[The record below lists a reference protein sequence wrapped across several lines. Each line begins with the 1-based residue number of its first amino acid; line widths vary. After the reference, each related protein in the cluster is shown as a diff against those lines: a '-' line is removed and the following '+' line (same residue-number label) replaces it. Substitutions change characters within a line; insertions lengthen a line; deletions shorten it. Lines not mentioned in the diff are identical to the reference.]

1 MAVEQRTK
9 RLVGTTILV
18 VEVEY
23 YLAADLSRALETP
36 ARMPLGQWGPCTKGS
51 DRRCWRV

>member
-36 ARMPLGQWGPCTKGS
+36 ARMSLGQWGPCTKGS

>member
-9 RLVGTTILV
+9 RLVGTRILV

-23 YLAADLSRALETP
+23 YLAADLSRPLEDAGADAVGP
-36 ARMPLGQWGPCTKGS
+36 WGPCTK
-51 DRRCWRV
+51 RK